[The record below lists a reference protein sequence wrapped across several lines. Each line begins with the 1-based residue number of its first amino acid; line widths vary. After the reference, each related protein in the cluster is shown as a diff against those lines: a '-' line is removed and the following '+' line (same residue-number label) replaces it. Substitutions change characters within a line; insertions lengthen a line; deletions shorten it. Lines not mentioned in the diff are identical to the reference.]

1 MLRFKIND
9 RKWKLK
15 LVKDTDKNLQKTDD
29 EMAVC
34 GITHFSK
41 ATIYI
46 NQEIDRHVMRDT
58 IIHELTHAFLF
69 VYGFGQV
76 ENFTEEMVCDIM
88 GAYATDIVA
97 LADNICYHISC
108 GITKAQI

>member
-1 MLRFKIND
+1 MKKMYNFYIKSRRWKMVLVND
-9 RKWKLK
+9 
-15 LVKDTDKNLQKTDD
+15 DD
-29 EMAVC
+29 EVLERNEDEMSVC

-46 NQEIDRHVMRDT
+46 NKDIDVDVMADT
-58 IIHELTHAFLF
+58 IIHELTHAYLF

-88 GAYATDIVA
+88 GAYAKEIIAESTKMYQWA
-97 LADNICYHISC
+97 LASLI
-108 GITKAQI
+108 